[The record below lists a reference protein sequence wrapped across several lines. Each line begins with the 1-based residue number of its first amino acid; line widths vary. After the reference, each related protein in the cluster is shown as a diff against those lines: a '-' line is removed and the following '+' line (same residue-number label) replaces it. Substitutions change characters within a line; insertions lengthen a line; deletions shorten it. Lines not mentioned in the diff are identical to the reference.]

1 MGPMVMSAS
10 TYPDIHFLSQITFKP
25 RLDGDRKL
33 QAGLR
38 DARARIL
45 QGPLS
50 ATPAIDLPSDSTKSE
65 SNTVRIGSSLRPLLP
80 LRLESDPKTCE
91 PSAHGF
97 TTTASLSVALNIDT
111 YLWGTGKWAA
121 LRRHERETRLHC
133 VRWTLGG
140 VLMGVRHASVQL
152 GPMGGVK
159 VAMTVNANAEAK
171 VTSTVQYGLQHLS
184 TTIPPKKNT
193 ILTPYFN
200 STSIDGLFSGEASAL
215 VGTTGS
221 ITPMLMVG
229 LTSSGGSARADAW
242 PGVEVGMSSS
252 AQATQAFGFDSG
264 VASLTA
270 VLLSH
275 LYVKVKA
282 GVEAHATWAWLLK
295 WIGWTPGFCGTQ
307 TRRSLEET
315 GVSNRSLAFSKRAA
329 PTKPSS
335 TTKSASCLPKG
346 ILGKAKYFCTAE
358 YRWRRDISDNECFG
372 YQYWAAETQ
381 QCRNSPLIHEA

>member
-1 MGPMVMSAS
+1 MPPVSI
-10 TYPDIHFLSQITFKP
+10 PK
-25 RLDGDRKL
+25 
-33 QAGLR
+33 
-38 DARARIL
+38 
-45 QGPLS
+45 
-50 ATPAIDLPSDSTKSE
+50 AT
-65 SNTVRIGSSLRPLLP
+65 
-80 LRLESDPKTCE
+80 
-91 PSAHGF
+91 
-97 TTTASLSVALNIDT
+97 AL
-111 YLWGTGKWAA
+111 
-121 LRRHERETRLHC
+121 H
-133 VRWTLGG
+133 LG
-140 VLMGVRHASVQL
+140 VVQL

-275 LYVKVKA
+275 VAIPPPPPVPALLSSFLNKLPFLYVKVKA

-295 WIGWTPGFCGTQ
+295 WIGWTP
-307 TRRSLEET
+307 S
-315 GVSNRSLAFSKRAA
+315 VSA
-329 PTKPSS
+329 PLDLFTHQWDLSERVLWHANPP
-335 TTKSASCLPKG
+335 LP
-346 ILGKAKYFCTAE
+346 
-358 YRWRRDISDNECFG
+358 
-372 YQYWAAETQ
+372 
-381 QCRNSPLIHEA
+381 